1 LMKVF
6 EEVPH
11 RLSNILF
18 PALVKELLPTAPP
31 STELRVD
38 FLARF
43 EKDKAHGVGIEKG
56 KQVKLEEGR
65 QIGIEEGLLKFTQEM
80 LVSLEGK
87 LGYMPEGIGK

>member
-1 LMKVF
+1 MKVF

-11 RLSNILF
+11 RLSNILS

-56 KQVKLEEGR
+56 KQIKLEEGR
-65 QIGIEEGLLKFTQEM
+65 QIGIEEGLLKAIQEM
-80 LVSLEGK
+80 LVSLKVNLAICQRG
-87 LGYMPEGIGK
+87 

>member
-1 LMKVF
+1 MKVF

-56 KQVKLEEGR
+56 KQIKLEEGR
-65 QIGIEEGLLKFTQEM
+65 QIGIEEGLLKAIQEM
-80 LVSLEGK
+80 LVSLKVNLAICQRG
-87 LGYMPEGIGK
+87 